1 MKAKIKDARCMCLG
15 NKDCHACSPGP
26 ARPFIK
32 PQATKF
38 TKQEMREHS
47 PSGFIQMDAMMGRN
61 FTTIFLIKCGLAGI
75 AAAYL
80 FDWVIVRFF
89 A

>member
-1 MKAKIKDARCMCLG
+1 MK
-15 NKDCHACSPGP
+15 S
-26 ARPFIK
+26 
-32 PQATKF
+32 QATKF
-38 TKQEMREHS
+38 TKQEMRERS
-47 PSGFIQMDAMMGRN
+47 PSGPLHMDAMMGRS
-61 FTTIFLIKCGLAGI
+61 FTTFFLIKCGLAGV